1 MTSDAAV
8 LDGAGGAGLSQVERV
23 VDTFVA
29 PSKTFSDILRS
40 SSWWLPFLLIVLFSV
55 ASAFVV
61 GKQVGWDQVTA
72 NQIRQSPSAEDR
84 LNQASPEQR
93 VAQMNGMT
101 IGYRY
106 SVYATS
112 VFVLLF
118 IAIYAGILLASFNF
132 GLGARATY
140 GQVFAVCM
148 YASLPLLV
156 TTLLTI
162 ATLYFGGNVES
173 YDFKDPVGTNLG
185 YYMPDAAPWLRAL
198 LGQFDL
204 IKLWSV
210 VLTVLGMKIISK
222 KSMGLSAAVVIGWW
236 MVFLV
241 VIVGLTAMFA

>member
-1 MTSDAAV
+1 MSDAAV
-8 LDGAGGAGLSQVERV
+8 VDGLGEPGLSQVERV

-29 PSKTFSDILRS
+29 PSKTFTDILRS
-40 SSWWLPFLLIVLFSV
+40 ASWWLPFLLIVLGSV

-84 LNQASPEQR
+84 LSQATPEAR

-106 SVYATS
+106 SIYGSS

-118 IAIYAGILLASFNF
+118 ITIYAAILLASFNF
-132 GLGARATY
+132 GLGARMSY

-148 YASLPLLV
+148 YATLPILV
-156 TTLLTI
+156 TMLLTI
-162 ATLYFGGNVES
+162 VTLYFGGNAES

-185 YYMPDAAPWLRAL
+185 YYMPDAAQWLRTL

-204 IKLWSV
+204 IKLWSL
-210 VLTVLGMKIISK
+210 VLTVLGMKIVSK

-236 MVFLV
+236 IVFLV
-241 VIVGLTAMFA
+241 VVVGLTAMFS